1 MITITLQGTNI
12 AHLGK
17 RKIIF
22 HGALIGGNVR
32 SQEGIQVAM
41 STKGWLQQFFAHKR
55 RGAASKDGCA
65 ARMLANQDKF
75 ILRWMLDISLCH
87 TMSQFELV

>member
-1 MITITLQGTNI
+1 MLEL
-12 AHLGK
+12 LG
-17 RKIIF
+17 
-22 HGALIGGNVR
+22 
-32 SQEGIQVAM
+32 SQVAM
-41 STKGWLQQFFAHKR
+41 STKGWLQQFLGHKR

-87 TMSQFELV
+87 TMSHFELV